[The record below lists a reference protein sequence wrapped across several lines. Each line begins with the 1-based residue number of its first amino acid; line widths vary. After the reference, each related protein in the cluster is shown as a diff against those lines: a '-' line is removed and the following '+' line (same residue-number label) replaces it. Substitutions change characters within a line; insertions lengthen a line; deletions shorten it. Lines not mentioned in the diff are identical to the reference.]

1 MGYSEI
7 RQSGLWKDVA
17 NTLNYNFNEI
27 FADILGLENKTEKS
41 KGLFE
46 SESELKQAYPDPQS
60 GYWALV
66 FNNGDSP
73 TPFKIYVEDNGQW
86 KNSGKTTSPS
96 IPLAEYLR
104 AEPITDLTEIL
115 DV

>member
-7 RQSGLWKDVA
+7 KQSGLWKDVA

-46 SESELKQAYPDPQS
+46 SETALKQAFPNPQS

-66 FNNGDSP
+66 FSEGGNA
-73 TPFKIYVEDNGQW
+73 PFKVYVEEEGQW
-86 KNSGKTTSPS
+86 KDSGKTISPS

-115 DV
+115 